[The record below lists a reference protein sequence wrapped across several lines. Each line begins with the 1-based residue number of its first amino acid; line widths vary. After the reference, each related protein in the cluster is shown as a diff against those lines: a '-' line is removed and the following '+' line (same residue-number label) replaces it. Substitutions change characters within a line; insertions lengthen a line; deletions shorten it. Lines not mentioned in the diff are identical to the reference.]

1 MGQFP
6 VKRFLRTPEA
16 GRSRTT
22 RPRARKAPHLRHRPL
37 LSEAWRQSRL
47 KQYEGR
53 ERNTAIPGG
62 KPDTDM
68 PDEAVRRVGRRACPD
83 GPEERDISDTF
94 KLTTRHPARSRPATP
109 ERRA

>member
-1 MGQFP
+1 M
-6 VKRFLRTPEA
+6 V
-16 GRSRTT
+16 T
-22 RPRARKAPHLRHRPL
+22 RAPDNADRH
-37 LSEAWRQSRL
+37 AQ
-47 KQYEGR
+47 
-53 ERNTAIPGG
+53 
-62 KPDTDM
+62 TDM